1 MTFFLSMTKIML
13 GYGTHLFYHAT
24 TKGIFLGVNRKN
36 MLVDMAEI
44 FIPDGSYSKIM
55 LIKESTWPLK
65 SALIIYYLLSLL

>member
-1 MTFFLSMTKIML
+1 MGRIYFTMQPQKAFF
-13 GYGTHLFYHAT
+13 F
-24 TKGIFLGVNRKN
+24 FGVNRKN